1 MAGEYAFVMKDL
13 RKVVPPKRE
22 ILRGIYLSFFHG
34 AKIGVL
40 GANGAGKSSLLRI
53 MAGVDRDFLGEAF
66 PASGLRTGYL
76 PQGHPRAP
84 AHATDPRPGAPRRA
98 RAGEVRGSVE
108 EGVAEVRALL
118 TRFEEVSAK
127 LGEPLEA

>member
-1 MAGEYAFVMKDL
+1 MPMTFTARHCTVAGRMAGEYAFTMKDL

-53 MAGVDRDFLGEAF
+53 MAGVDKDFLGEARP
-66 PASGLRTGYL
+66 PAGLKLGYL
-76 PQGHPRAP
+76 SQEPQLDP
-84 AHATDPRPGAPRRA
+84 AKD
-98 RAGEVRGSVE
+98 VRGNVE
-108 EGVAEVRALL
+108 EGVAQTRALL
-118 TRFEEVSAK
+118 TRFEEV
-127 LGEPLEA
+127 